1 MKPLNKAQL
10 ELYILMK
17 EKYEKGEQFKKEDL
31 LGIYDRYVN
40 KNKRLRNQGYPNNND
55 LTEELLYSNAS
66 GWLSRAI
73 ATLVR
78 RGYLGLTF
86 NEEINCSKEIDRK
99 LEICCG

>member
-17 EKYEKGEQFKKEDL
+17 EKCEKREQFKKEDL
-31 LGIYDRYVN
+31 LGIYDRYVQKQIHN
-40 KNKRLRNQGYPNNND
+40 KNYTGGHD
-55 LTEELLYSNAS
+55 LTDVQIYENAS
-66 GWLSRAI
+66 GWLNRAI

-86 NEEINCSKEIDRK
+86 NEEINCSKEINRK